1 MVRAFWFAFFPT
13 FSAFSDFF
21 SGGTGPAQI
30 WLECYWAP
38 WQMFSTYHELLS
50 CSENGGDWVLNNK
63 SLWQIWEEKVAP
75 MFPSRTFNKVVNV
88 FYWSKRKWIWKFP
101 MSSPCR
107 LRYDLLAPKFF
118 IASNSHWSDWK
129 KSRPKLLRLGGLLR
143 VKSGVFFFKGIGSAS
158 RHVEIFSL
166 ENESWGPFSC
176 TFTLHSCPSSRWSY
190 WRRGAKNPLVPPA
203 HERHFPSNIW
213 SSSLCGCFFLYRKRK
228 LLAGCKTLVHRG
240 CNNLF
245 ILWKEPYL
253 TLLIY

>member
-1 MVRAFWFAFFPT
+1 
-13 FSAFSDFF
+13 
-21 SGGTGPAQI
+21 
-30 WLECYWAP
+30 
-38 WQMFSTYHELLS
+38 MFSTYHELLS

-143 VKSGVFFFKGIGSAS
+143 VKSGVFFFQGNWLSFPPCGDFQLGKWKLRSILLHFHPSQLSEFSMKLLEAWCKEPFGSSSS
-158 RHVEIFSL
+158 RKAFSL
-166 ENESWGPFSC
+166 KHLIL
-176 TFTLHSCPSSRWSY
+176 FTLWM
-190 WRRGAKNPLVPPA
+190 
-203 HERHFPSNIW
+203 
-213 SSSLCGCFFLYRKRK
+213 FFS
-228 LLAGCKTLVHRG
+228 V
-240 CNNLF
+240 
-245 ILWKEPYL
+245 
-253 TLLIY
+253 